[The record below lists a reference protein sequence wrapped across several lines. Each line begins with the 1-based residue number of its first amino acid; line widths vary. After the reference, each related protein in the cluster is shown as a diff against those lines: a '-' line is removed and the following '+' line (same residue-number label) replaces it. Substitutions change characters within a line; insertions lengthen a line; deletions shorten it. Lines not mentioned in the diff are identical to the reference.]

1 MPAHPC
7 VLTQALGRDS
17 DASALNTFGLRI
29 SEDTTQN
36 DFRQGIS
43 PLPSSTP
50 SSVGSSP
57 HLVLGKLERAPHLL
71 RSLGSEQLRSASV
84 LYAHPISPGT
94 ALNPGG
100 LQPCLHPRCLLQTDH
115 PRVGPQAEHRA
126 WGQRSAEIFAG
137 GAPGPQESSSLQ
149 RHYRSSLRQGRQ
161 RGPWVEG
168 KHLIILGPLS
178 LNWM

>member
-7 VLTQALGRDS
+7 VLTQALGRDP

-36 DFRQGIS
+36 HFRQGKS

-57 HLVLGKLERAPHLL
+57 HFVLGKLERAPHLL
-71 RSLGSEQLRSASV
+71 GSLGNEQLRPASV

-100 LQPCLHPRCLLQTDH
+100 LQPSLHPRCLLQTDH
-115 PRVGPQAEHRA
+115 PRVGPQAEHSA
-126 WGQRSAEIFAG
+126 WGQNSADLCWGSSRTTGKFLFAKTLQVKSQARQAEG
-137 GAPGPQESSSLQ
+137 TRGRGEASHHPGSLV
-149 RHYRSSLRQGRQ
+149 S
-161 RGPWVEG
+161 
-168 KHLIILGPLS
+168 
-178 LNWM
+178 